1 MKKLAIT
8 ALVGTLALAGCSTT
22 DLVNER
28 NLIVEGE
35 AKTVKVVNIPSLK
48 IELAPNKAVCEVMD
62 SAGQMV
68 TAECLQFRQTYQRN
82 YNTFNGDIQ
91 GFTYEPGYRYVLDVR
106 QEAVANTAAGV
117 VEPVWYLNEVISKKA
132 E

>member
-1 MKKLAIT
+1 MKKLAIA
-8 ALVGTLALAGCSTT
+8 ALVSTLALAGCSTT

-48 IELAPNKAVCEVMD
+48 IELSPNKAVCEVMD
-62 SAGQMV
+62 SSGQMI
-68 TAECLQFRQTYQRN
+68 TAECLQFRQTFQKN